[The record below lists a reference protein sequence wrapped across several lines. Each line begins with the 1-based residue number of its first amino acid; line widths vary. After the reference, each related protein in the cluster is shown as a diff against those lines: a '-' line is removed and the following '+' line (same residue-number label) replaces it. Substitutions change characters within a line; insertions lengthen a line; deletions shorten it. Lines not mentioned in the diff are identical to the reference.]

1 MSRRSSNL
9 EFSIPGDEL
18 EHNRIQLEHNLQNT
32 DLSLHLSSAPD
43 EDEHDYS
50 DVEFPRHN
58 PAPSPIAFASFEYRS
73 ANDFDPNEQSQYPH
87 WSHHSF
93 DNDLSINPYSAE
105 TLSTA
110 AHHASQLTFSAGLG
124 ARGQRRDVS
133 LSGAEYDPERPINGM
148 IAGISSPLSVLVSQ
162 SASKDK
168 YAVGVCCHFHG
179 GHFSAWPGHTS

>member
-9 EFSIPGDEL
+9 EFSIPEDEL

-43 EDEHDYS
+43 DDFHDYS
-50 DVEFPRHN
+50 DVEYPRHN

-73 ANDFDPNEQSQYPH
+73 ANDFDPDDHSQYQH
-87 WSHHSF
+87 WSHHTF
-93 DNDLSINPYSAE
+93 DNDISVNPYAAE

-124 ARGQRRDVS
+124 ARAQRRDVS
-133 LSGAEYDPERPINGM
+133 LSGAEYDPDRPLNGI
-148 IAGISSPLSVLVSQ
+148 IAGISSPFSALAAQ
-162 SASKDK
+162 SNSKDK
-168 YAVGVCCHFHG
+168 YSVRMRCT
-179 GHFSAWPGHTS
+179 PY